1 MRHWLIAVV
10 IGTVAPGLAVGSAAL
25 AQTKAKAADAPA
37 GAFERLSLGNQKVA
51 ASLYETQNAGR
62 PEPGSTGTTPTA
74 RPLTLGEIAARR
86 QAGQGWGQVF
96 RDMQAQGLVR
106 EKSLGQVVVKYGQS
120 TRPGHVE
127 NASGNGNGKA
137 DAFGA
142 GSNGSADGESH
153 GNGKGAK

>member
-127 NASGNGNGKA
+127 NASGNGKA